1 MSALREWAA
10 AAGPEAHSAVAVS
23 WTGKWKTA
31 TQMAS
36 LTLLLGA
43 KIPELGGDVAGAA
56 AAAGV
61 ALLIL
66 AAGLTVWSLIEYFAA
81 LWKFMAR

>member
-10 AAGPEAHSAVAVS
+10 ALGPEAHGAVAVS

-31 TQMAS
+31 SQMAA

-43 KIPELGGDVAGAA
+43 KIVGIEASLATTAGAM
-56 AAAGV
+56 GV
-61 ALLIL
+61 VLLGIS
-66 AAGLTVWSLIEYFAA
+66 AVLTVWSLIEYFAA
-81 LWKFMAR
+81 LWKFMAS